1 MDKRMI
7 KTENWDEG
15 LPLGNGNTGSLVYGS
30 NPLKITVDR
39 TELWDL
45 RPNEVT
51 LEKGFNFKNL
61 VKLSMSGKDEDWKER
76 ERLFEDIFM
85 GKPYP
90 SKITAGHIE
99 LWFDKSIKNIH
110 YFLDLNEAIVRIYAD
125 NRYIAEVFVF
135 DEPNAGVIK
144 LYEKAEINLHVPA
157 YLSGKPEGGS
167 GIGDNADK
175 MSLGY
180 PEARF
185 FENDGFKWYEQNT
198 RTDYS
203 FGIVTYKTGDE
214 IYYALVTTDDDK
226 NYINYA
232 KNLLLKASE
241 KGYGK
246 LLDEHK
252 KTWRNFW
259 AKSSVKTGDKLID
272 ETYKKSWYLFKC
284 CSKKGG
290 YPMPLQGVWT
300 ADNDCL
306 PPWKGDY
313 HHDTNTELSYQ
324 SYLKANRVEEGE
336 AFIEYLWKLKPTY
349 ERFAKEFFGVD
360 GLLIPS
366 CSTLDGKAMGGW
378 AQYSLSPT
386 MTIWA
391 AQSFDEYYLY
401 AGGED
406 FLKERAYPFF
416 KEVGQ
421 AIFGLLQ
428 EKNGKYYLPVS
439 SSPEIFDN
447 TRKSYLEPNSNFDLA
462 LIIYLFRTLKGYAET
477 LGENAEKYER
487 ILEKLD
493 DIAIDDSG
501 VIMLDKTQYL
511 PETHRHF
518 SHLMCLYPLHLI
530 NYDTERH
537 KEIYENTILNLET
550 LGTGYWVGFSFAMS
564 AQIYAMA
571 KKGNAA
577 AERLGQFCKGFV
589 AENGFHLNG
598 DYKHYGYTRFH
609 YRPFTL
615 ESLFGFCDALHEML
629 LQDHQGCIELF
640 PAIPDEWRSRGVAF
654 KNLRS
659 RGGLLISATFL
670 NGEINAL
677 EVKSPNETSVVI
689 NGKTYIL
696 KKGVNTLV

>member
-1 MDKRMI
+1 MI

-15 LPLGNGNTGSLVYGS
+15 LPLGNGEIGSLVYGS

-39 TELWDL
+39 TDLWDL

-76 ERLFEDIFM
+76 ERLFEDVFM

-99 LWFDKSIKNIH
+99 LCFDEDAKNI
-110 YFLDLNEAIVRIYAD
+110 YYTLDIDNPIVKIYAD

-144 LYEKAEINLHVPA
+144 LHEKAEINLHVPA

-167 GIGDNADK
+167 GIGDNAGK

-214 IYYALVTTDDDK
+214 IYYTLVTTDDDK
-226 NYINYA
+226 NYINCA
-232 KNLLLKASE
+232 KNLLLKSSE

-246 LLDEHK
+246 ILDEHK
-252 KTWRNFW
+252 KTWRKFW
-259 AKSSVKTGDKLID
+259 TKSSVKTGDNLID

-401 AGGED
+401 AGDED
-406 FLKERAYPFF
+406 FLKARAYPFF

-421 AIFGLLQ
+421 AIIGLLQ

-439 SSPEIFDN
+439 TSPEIFDN

-462 LIIYLFRTLKGYAET
+462 LMIYLFRTLKGYAET

-501 VIMLDKTQYL
+501 IIMLDKTQYL

-598 DYKHYGYTRFH
+598 DYKHYGYTWFH

-640 PAIPDEWRSRGVAF
+640 PAIPDEWRRGVAF

-659 RGGLLISATFL
+659 RGSLLISATFL
-670 NGEINAL
+670 NGEINTL
-677 EVKSPNETSVVI
+677 EVKSPKETSVVI

>member
-15 LPLGNGNTGSLVYGS
+15 LPLGNGKIGSLVYGS

-39 TELWDL
+39 TDLWDL

-76 ERLFEDIFM
+76 ERLFEDVFM

-99 LWFDKSIKNIH
+99 LCFDEDAKNI
-110 YFLDLNEAIVRIYAD
+110 YYTLDIDNPIVKIYAD

-144 LYEKAEINLHVPA
+144 LHEKAEINLHVPA

-167 GIGDNADK
+167 GIGDNAGK

-214 IYYALVTTDDDK
+214 IYYTLVTTDDDK
-226 NYINYA
+226 NYINCA

-246 LLDEHK
+246 ILDEHK
-252 KTWRNFW
+252 KTWRKFW
-259 AKSSVKTGDKLID
+259 TKSSVKTGDNLID

-401 AGGED
+401 AGDED
-406 FLKERAYPFF
+406 FLKARAYPFF

-421 AIFGLLQ
+421 AIIGLLQ

-439 SSPEIFDN
+439 TSPEIFDN

-501 VIMLDKTQYL
+501 IIMLDKTQYL

-598 DYKHYGYTRFH
+598 DYKHYGYTWFH

-615 ESLFGFCDALHEML
+615 EGLFGFCDALHEML

-640 PAIPDEWRSRGVAF
+640 PAIPDEWRRGVAF

-659 RGGLLISATFL
+659 RGSLLISATFL
-670 NGEINAL
+670 NGEINTL
-677 EVKSPNETSVVI
+677 EVKSPKETSVVI